1 MDMKDMKDPVDI
13 LEQEG
18 TRADT
23 IAGYMYDGN
32 FDDPLHNYTS
42 YLASENDYLIV
53 HVGVDDPTRKGMF
66 CWIVLGEVH
75 IDDRN
80 RLKYFVRVPPD
91 EHHYWKDGV
100 FHDGVK
106 ELPCPQNVEGMLETM
121 DNYRKEFL
129 KTGYISMLNNLNLK
143 AINSLPG

>member
-1 MDMKDMKDPVDI
+1 MKNPVDI

-42 YLASENDYLIV
+42 YLSSKNDYLIV
-53 HVGVDDPTRKGMF
+53 HIGVDDPTRKGMF

-75 IDDRN
+75 IDDQN
-80 RLKYFVRVPPD
+80 KLKYFVRVPPN
-91 EHHYWKDGV
+91 EHHSWVDGKFV
-100 FHDGVK
+100 DGVK

-121 DNYRKEFL
+121 DNYRTEFL
-129 KTGYISMLNNLNLK
+129 KTGYINLLNHLNLE
-143 AINSLPG
+143 AIENLPC